1 VKANVRVNKGK
12 KRNCDEKRIS
22 LGLGHYLVGQDRDFV
37 PSADFFLRQ
46 GVDFRWLQKLESFS
60 GRVCQMENELKSSLQ
75 IHFFSLNLQG

>member
-12 KRNCDEKRIS
+12 KRNCNEKRIL

-46 GVDFRWLQKLESFS
+46 GVDFK
-60 GRVCQMENELKSSLQ
+60 
-75 IHFFSLNLQG
+75 